1 MYLNLIEK
9 SIVTNLNN
17 CSEILADKKIK
28 HVTEETIPK
37 F

>member
-17 CSEILADKKIK
+17 YSEVLADNKIK
-28 HVTEETIPK
+28 QITEETISK